1 MSAGK
6 ERRRSSKVGDSSLEM
21 TTVTKN
27 SEKREENGKSSKVS
41 VKEAN
46 SPQRHHNIVDAVE
59 EVMEDIHCCVKV
71 RDKTSFKVFVFLVV
85 LTLDAADLFSDWLL
99 FRDVFVTQEGLVYGP
114 PEDALTYALLAFSIL
129 GTFTFIFEVV
139 NLWWEIFRD
148 NPWVDSDF
156 ASCITIWIEDVPQI
170 VINVLIVLCREE
182 AISYFQLVK
191 ASVLIVG
198 VVIRIIVSLVKYC
211 SKKYLEEA
219 KKKTPKSRRHV
230 AYRVFIMFGLM
241 CILAGSVAVFM
252 LTQFERHPDGNI
264 QFNTPK
270 TAFEGKFHEEK
281 YFDNVSIYL
290 NHPVFDLNTGNS
302 EVDFIRL
309 ISIYDIRNKADKT
322 FKLSYD
328 EPAKTKFVVWEPDS
342 SGVLQ
347 EVECFTINRGT
358 KTVSTQTC
366 NPSFSSGTMSEFT
379 FKFHFIKPSVPKLIF
394 GDITYNLKVKESGT
408 CKDPATDIVTKP
420 NQRRGSGASRSPV
433 IHYYRAHIST
443 PSHLLPSKFYQ
454 FPADLTDIAQ
464 VWKTGFASCE
474 SSGSLAPHRDT
485 SLETTC
491 L

>member
-1 MSAGK
+1 
-6 ERRRSSKVGDSSLEM
+6 
-21 TTVTKN
+21 
-27 SEKREENGKSSKVS
+27 
-41 VKEAN
+41 
-46 SPQRHHNIVDAVE
+46 
-59 EVMEDIHCCVKV
+59 
-71 RDKTSFKVFVFLVV
+71 
-85 LTLDAADLFSDWLL
+85 
-99 FRDVFVTQEGLVYGP
+99 
-114 PEDALTYALLAFSIL
+114 
-129 GTFTFIFEVV
+129 
-139 NLWWEIFRD
+139 
-148 NPWVDSDF
+148 
-156 ASCITIWIEDVPQI
+156 
-170 VINVLIVLCREE
+170 
-182 AISYFQLVK
+182 
-191 ASVLIVG
+191 
-198 VVIRIIVSLVKYC
+198 
-211 SKKYLEEA
+211 
-219 KKKTPKSRRHV
+219 
-230 AYRVFIMFGLM
+230 
-241 CILAGSVAVFM
+241 M

-264 QFNTPK
+264 QFNLPK

-322 FKLSYD
+322 FKLSYN
-328 EPAKTKFVVWEPDS
+328 EPTKTKFVVWEPDN

-358 KTVSTQTC
+358 KVVSTSSCT
-366 NPSFSSGTMSEFT
+366 PSFISGTMTEFT

-394 GDITYNLKVKESGT
+394 GDITYNVKVKESGT

-443 PSHLLPSKFYQ
+443 NSHILPSKFYQ